1 MRACVCVCVCVCVC
15 ACVCVCVC
23 VCVCIVCVLV
33 VVSMVMRWDT
43 TSRRRGGS
51 LLLNSINLVRTS
63 FNSSFEQLFRRRQ
76 ECNKFNGHL
85 HRIFSDGIDYFYD
98 GSIYP

>member
-1 MRACVCVCVCVCVC
+1 MYVYVVLKLMRRSVCVC

-23 VCVCIVCVLV
+23 VLI

-51 LLLNSINLVRTS
+51 LLLNSINLVGDINTRALLPP
-63 FNSSFEQLFRRRQ
+63 EQML
-76 ECNKFNGHL
+76 
-85 HRIFSDGIDYFYD
+85 DYH
-98 GSIYP
+98 